1 MADDSGKVI
10 QLGIWGEFATKF
22 DLGPDEHPVIA
33 IKRAM
38 VSDYLGK
45 SLNSNDD
52 SQIIVEPTHPRTKT
66 LSDWYKFLKDPSTL
80 EHVT

>member
-1 MADDSGKVI
+1 MGS
-10 QLGIWGEFATKF
+10 
-22 DLGPDEHPVIA
+22 DEHPVIA

-52 SQIIVEPTHPRTKT
+52 S
-66 LSDWYKFLKDPSTL
+66 
-80 EHVT
+80 